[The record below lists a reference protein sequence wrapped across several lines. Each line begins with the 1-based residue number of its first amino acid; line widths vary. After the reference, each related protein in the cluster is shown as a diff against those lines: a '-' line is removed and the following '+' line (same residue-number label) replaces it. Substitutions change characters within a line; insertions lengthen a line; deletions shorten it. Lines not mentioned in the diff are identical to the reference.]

1 MQIFFINDLYKKKKD
16 VISKERF
23 NLNLF
28 KSTFIINNIYSSYH
42 LSLHFKT
49 NSHNVI
55 LGMRCLYVTRK

>member
-1 MQIFFINDLYKKKKD
+1 MQIFFINDLFKKKGCYFKGTIQFD
-16 VISKERF
+16 
-23 NLNLF
+23 LF